1 VPPPG
6 DWELWILNGGRGA
19 GKTEG
24 GSRFFCR
31 KMRENAGWR
40 GLIIA
45 PTFGDAVE
53 ACVEGPSGV
62 LANDPEVRF
71 VTRPGGSKL
80 EWPNGS
86 EALVLGT
93 PTPREVERLRAAGNR
108 HIFWWEEMA
117 ANPMLERAWDI
128 AFAGL
133 REGAT
138 PIQIGTTTPR
148 PVPFFK
154 RLLAAPGTVTTHG
167 TVFDNPGISDEVK
180 DRLVRHYGQSR
191 IGRQELYGELL
202 DDVPGALWRRDWF
215 NYSEPPRD
223 LRVVVGVDPA
233 ITAHETSA
241 LTGIVVAGYSHNHAH
256 AWVLADLSCRET
268 PDEWARVVADAFD
281 EYEATEV
288 VAEVNQG
295 GDLVEKLLQTAR
307 PGLPVRQVRA
317 TRGKLIRA
325 EPVALKY
332 EQRRVDHARAFPEL
346 EDQMCSFTHDS
357 EESPDRMDALV
368 WALWALMVDHGDARS
383 VSALPPSQSTVIRKG
398 DLTLVGRK
406 YIDKE

>member
-1 VPPPG
+1 
-6 DWELWILNGGRGA
+6 
-19 GKTEG
+19 
-24 GSRFFCR
+24 
-31 KMRENAGWR
+31 MREHEGWR

-45 PTFGDAVE
+45 PTYGDAVE
-53 ACVEGPSGV
+53 ACVMGPSGV

-71 VTRPGGSKL
+71 VPSSPGGSKL
-80 EWPNGS
+80 HWPNGS
-86 EALVLGT
+86 EALLLGT

-108 HIFWWEEMA
+108 NIYWWEEMA

-128 AFAGL
+128 AYAGL

-138 PIQIGTTTPR
+138 PIQVGTTTPR
-148 PVPFFK
+148 PLPFFK
-154 RLLAAPGTVTTHG
+154 HLLSAPGTVVTHG
-167 TVFDNPGISDEVK
+167 TVFDNPGVSEEVK
-180 DRLVRHYGQSR
+180 QRLIRHYGQSR

-202 DDVPGALWRRDWF
+202 DDVPGALWRREWF
-215 NYSEPPRD
+215 NYSDPPPD

-233 ITAHETSA
+233 MTANESSS
-241 LTGIVVAGYSHNHAH
+241 LTGIIVAGWSPHQGR

-268 PDEWARVVADAFD
+268 PDEWARVVGDAFD

-295 GDLVEKLLQTAR
+295 GDLVERLLQTAR

-317 TRGKLIRA
+317 TRAKLIRA

-332 EQRRVDHARAFPEL
+332 EQRKVDHVHAFPEL
-346 EDQMCSFTHDS
+346 EDQMCSFTHDT

-368 WALWALMVDHGDARS
+368 WALWALMVDSGEAGS
-383 VSALPPSQSTVIRKG
+383 VSTIPPGENVVVERG
-398 DLTLVGRK
+398 DLRFVGRR
-406 YIDKE
+406 YLDKE